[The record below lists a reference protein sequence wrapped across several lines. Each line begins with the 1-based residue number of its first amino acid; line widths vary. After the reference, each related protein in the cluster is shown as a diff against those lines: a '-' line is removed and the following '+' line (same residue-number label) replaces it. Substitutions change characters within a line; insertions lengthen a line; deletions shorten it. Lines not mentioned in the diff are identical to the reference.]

1 MSRFPVAARGYGLI
15 LIAAYLIDSRT
26 LAVVATLSVRL
37 SRAFELDCVMRSDP
51 CWQVFEVYT
60 DPAEVKSLL
69 STDSTGY
76 ESKEE
81 KVGVQ

>member
-1 MSRFPVAARGYGLI
+1 MP
-15 LIAAYLIDSRT
+15 
-26 LAVVATLSVRL
+26 
-37 SRAFELDCVMRSDP
+37 SDP